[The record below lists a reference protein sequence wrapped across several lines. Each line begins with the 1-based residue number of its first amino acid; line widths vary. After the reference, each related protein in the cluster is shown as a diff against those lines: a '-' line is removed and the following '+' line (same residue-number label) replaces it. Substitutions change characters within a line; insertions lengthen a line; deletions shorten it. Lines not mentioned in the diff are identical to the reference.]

1 MRIVDIRERAI
12 PLKSNIANSSFDF
25 SEMTTS
31 VVAVMT
37 DVVRDGRPVVGFAFN
52 STGRYAC
59 GAAMRARFI
68 PRILGADPRALLDQS
83 QENFDPGKILAVM
96 MQREKSG
103 GHSERSIA
111 IGTIEVAVW
120 DAVAKIAGKPLHRML
135 AERYSVEKLE
145 IFGSYV
151 RSEQKKD
158 SDLDVLVTFKEDP
171 SLLTYIAIENYL
183 SDLLGIKVDLV
194 MKDSL
199 KPKIGQQ
206 ILREAIPV

>member
-1 MRIVDIRERAI
+1 M
-12 PLKSNIANSSFDF
+12 
-25 SEMTTS
+25 
-31 VVAVMT
+31 
-37 DVVRDGRPVVGFAFN
+37 
-52 STGRYAC
+52 
-59 GAAMRARFI
+59 ARK
-68 PRILGADPRALLDQS
+68 RSL
-83 QENFDPGKILAVM
+83 EKIL
-96 MQREKSG
+96 
-103 GHSERSIA
+103 
-111 IGTIEVAVW
+111 EVLRQQ
-120 DAVAKIAGKPLHRML
+120 IPML
-135 AERYSVEKLE
+135 AERYSVETME

-206 ILREAIPV
+206 ILQEAIPV

>member
-1 MRIVDIRERAI
+1 M
-12 PLKSNIANSSFDF
+12 
-25 SEMTTS
+25 
-31 VVAVMT
+31 
-37 DVVRDGRPVVGFAFN
+37 
-52 STGRYAC
+52 
-59 GAAMRARFI
+59 ART
-68 PRILGADPRALLDQS
+68 RSL
-83 QENFDPGKILAVM
+83 EKILELLR
-96 MQREKSG
+96 QQ
-103 GHSERSIA
+103 IP
-111 IGTIEVAVW
+111 T
-120 DAVAKIAGKPLHRML
+120 L
-135 AERYSVEKLE
+135 AERYSVETLE
-145 IFGSYV
+145 VFGSYV